1 MRTLIRDYLIDED
14 QGAGAGRNP
23 ISSINEIL
31 REGKFT
37 RDRSKVWILDS
48 LNNLVLPDE
57 HFSGGLP
64 LC

>member
-37 RDRSKVWILDS
+37 RDKNKVWIIDS
-48 LNNLVLPDE
+48 LIDLVFPDE
-57 HFSGGLP
+57 RFSGGLP